1 MSMSNQNEKIRANKA
16 RYERTLEQVRADGDL
31 SPEGKARKL
40 RPVFEEAKALDS
52 KLRGERMADLR
63 EKVRAAERAA
73 FAAPALRGADPALVQ
88 LNFRSAL
95 DVVEGIVDPSLLARR
110 LDRALLTEDKALAKA
125 VAWRANDLGAAGV
138 VKKYMDTDEAASRK
152 WTAWAEAFAEVEQIE
167 RLGESLGFGDVPISE
182 PPEIRGFREAS

>member
-1 MSMSNQNEKIRANKA
+1 MSNQNEKIRANKA